1 MSTAPRVRIVIRQTN
16 YRFKRVEKAERHKLG
31 LKHCEKVFGDHNT
44 DSIF

>member
-1 MSTAPRVRIVIRQTN
+1 MSTAPRVRIIIRQTN
-16 YRFKRVEKAERHKLG
+16 LRFKRVEKAERHKPG